1 MQKRPRTT
9 EESIILSI
17 SGAISAGVLPFAII
31 RFMQADFAVAILNTT
46 AVAITS
52 AIFIHVYI
60 TNKTYVARWGLSLLS
75 VIVMTATVY
84 LKGYEQLLWV
94 YPALTTV
101 FFLLTPHLAALLSAL
116 FLTTV
121 LGMVWGEITAMYGL
135 KFAVSAGA
143 TLLFCYAFSFRMRR
157 QQKFLEQMA
166 TTDPLTEVGN
176 RRSLEEKLLITIES
190 LKRYPSQ
197 TSSIVVMDI
206 DFFKRI
212 NDKYG
217 HGCGDRVLKRFAQI
231 VGKRIR
237 KTDMLYR
244 YGGEEFVVL
253 LENTEIEKARELAE
267 DLRHAIADSHW
278 PAPDLKVTLSA
289 GAAEYNG
296 AETAYEWIERADLA
310 MYDAKEQ
317 GRNCCRVA

>member
-17 SGAISAGVLPFAII
+17 SGAISAGLLAFAII
-31 RFMQADFAVAILNTT
+31 RIMQADVPVATLNSIAVIVTT
-46 AVAITS
+46 S
-52 AIFIHVYI
+52 IFLHVYV
-60 TNKTYVARWGLSLLS
+60 TNKTNFARWGLSLLS
-75 VIVMTATVY
+75 IMVMMTTVY
-84 LKGYEQLLWV
+84 LKGYQQLLWV

-101 FFLLTPHLAALLSAL
+101 FFLLTPHLAALLSSL
-116 FLTTV
+116 FLATV
-121 LGMVWGEITAMYGL
+121 MAMVLPEITAMYAL

-143 TLLFCYAFSFRMRR
+143 TLLFCYAFAFRMRG
-157 QQKFLEQMA
+157 QQAFLEQMA

-176 RRSLEEKLLITIES
+176 RRSLEEKLLITIDRLHRS
-190 LKRYPSQ
+190 PAQ
-197 TSSIVVMDI
+197 TSSIIVIDI

-212 NDKYG
+212 NDRYG
-217 HGCGDRVLKRFAQI
+217 HSCGDRVLKRFAQV

-253 LENTEIEKARELAE
+253 LENTKIGEARELADE
-267 DLRHAIADSHW
+267 LRQEIADSRW

-296 AETAYEWIERADLA
+296 SETAYEWIERADMA
-310 MYDAKEQ
+310 MYDAKAQ